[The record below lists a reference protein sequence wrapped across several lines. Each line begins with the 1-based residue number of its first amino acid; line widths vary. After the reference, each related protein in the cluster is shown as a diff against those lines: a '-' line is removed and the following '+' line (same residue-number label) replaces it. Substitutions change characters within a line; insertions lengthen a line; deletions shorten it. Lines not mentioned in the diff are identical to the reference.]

1 MIVRKKCKTSFKL
14 DLYEFEAGKYYEFD
28 RREFKIL
35 TNIQYTYYI
44 DNKPV
49 LAGTT
54 VDEYFYSDK
63 ALRLIKIRN
72 LLRDDC

>member
-14 DLYEFEAGKYYEFD
+14 DLYEFEAGKYYNFERKEIKPF
-28 RREFKIL
+28 
-35 TNIQYTYYI
+35 NIIHYTYYI

-54 VDEYFYSDK
+54 VDTYFYSDK
-63 ALRLIKIRN
+63 ALRQIKIRN
-72 LLRDDC
+72 LLRD